1 MKPPDLFGVIIR
13 TIGLLV
19 ILYSLYDFL
28 GGFDSFFENLLSGGG
43 GGDANAN
50 SVLSYFVFGVPEFI
64 VGMICFF
71 LADWIVRLAYRD
83 ASS

>member
-1 MKPPDLFGVIIR
+1 MKPPDLLGVIIR

-28 GGFDSFFENLLSGGG
+28 GGFDSFFENLLSGGS